1 MALDINQLKAAFSK
15 KSEGSENTGFW
26 DKFYPFYK
34 MDFDA
39 VVTFRFLPDADDEN
53 PLGFI
58 VENKYHELTI
68 NGQKKRIACLKM
80 FGESCPCCEQS
91 TKYYNE
97 GDQTMGKKFWRK
109 IDYIAQGLIVNSPFE
124 YEIKSDDN
132 PVRLLSLG
140 PKIYKKIENA
150 IVKGDLENMPYDLQ
164 EGHDFR
170 IEKSRQGDY
179 ADYSN
184 SSFRPKPTA
193 ISEEMLARIKLYN
206 LKDFRFAKVERE
218 QMETMIEAFLTG
230 RALEEKSPD
239 APKTPAQSA
248 DAAVNAVKSAEAPA
262 SAPSAAP
269 AAASA
274 APAASGEK
282 KLSPQEILAKLK
294 SRNQS

>member
-80 FGESCPCCEQS
+80 FGESCPCCEHS
-91 TKYYNE
+91 ARYYSE

-132 PVRLLSLG
+132 PVRLVSLG

-170 IEKSRQGDY
+170 IEKSKQGDY

-239 APKTPAQSA
+239 TPKTPAQSA
-248 DAAVNAVKSAEAPA
+248 DDAVNAVKSAEAPA
-262 SAPSAAP
+262 SSPAP